1 MQKLLG
7 TRWTTVRFKK
17 ICTISPFIS
26 YKGNLSL
33 RFLLSSSLL
42 HNSYIRPR
50 ALFMPHPL
58 RHFIHPYRL
67 HQTERSRLTY
77 LKIFLTSLERFYV
90 YCYIIAH
97 VQVIHSSRIVQCQHE
112 LHKIDFF
119 LYKMIKRHLL
129 SWIWYCL
136 FFCIGCSVARIC
148 TILQFCI
155 LCEQHPCSICM
166 RSKTLL
172 SLCNDFRLHDYLLL
186 LCDYKMHIIFII
198 AQS

>member
-77 LKIFLTSLERFYV
+77 LKIFQNVSMCTVISSHMCKLYTLVELCSASMNFIKLIFF
-90 YCYIIAH
+90 
-97 VQVIHSSRIVQCQHE
+97 VQNDKATFTFLDLV
-112 LHKIDFF
+112 LLFF
-119 LYKMIKRHLL
+119 LRWMQCGQDLHYFAILH
-129 SWIWYCL
+129 
-136 FFCIGCSVARIC
+136 SV
-148 TILQFCI
+148 
-155 LCEQHPCSICM
+155 
-166 RSKTLL
+166 
-172 SLCNDFRLHDYLLL
+172 
-186 LCDYKMHIIFII
+186 
-198 AQS
+198 